1 MSVKSVKSVT
11 SVKSGASGVAGV
23 SVGSQVRGAS
33 AGKAVRLAGVGVTA
47 LALFAGAATVPASGA
62 AAEPARAA
70 AHAGAVSGPVAVPVS
85 APVAVPEKKA
95 PKCSGENRPGR
106 VVIVRGMPTATKR
119 AARTLLGGA
128 VRCDATALA
137 KRAEKDRTRLTF
149 GLLTPKQFFGL
160 PEKEVRYRFIVDALV
175 KTRPGYEKI
184 SKDYVWPRV
193 AAGDGYLDP
202 KAWDEAIAAGLIT
215 RAEADRSRREGMG
228 YMGWRYSIS
237 EKGQWMSFVS
247 GD

>member
-1 MSVKSVKSVT
+1 MSVKSVKSVK
-11 SVKSGASGVAGV
+11 SGASGASGVAGA
-23 SVGSQVRGAS
+23 SVGSEVRGAS
-33 AGKAVRLAGVGVTA
+33 ASKAVRFTGVGVTA
-47 LALFAGAATVPASGA
+47 LALLAAAATVPASGA

-70 AHAGAVSGPVAVPVS
+70 AHAAPVS

-137 KRAEKDRTRLTF
+137 KRAEQDRTRLTF

-160 PEKEVRYRFIVDALV
+160 PEKDVRYRFMVDALV
-175 KTRPGYEKI
+175 KTRPGYDKI

>member
-11 SVKSGASGVAGV
+11 SVKSGASGASGVAGV

-70 AHAGAVSGPVAVPVS
+70 AHAAPVS